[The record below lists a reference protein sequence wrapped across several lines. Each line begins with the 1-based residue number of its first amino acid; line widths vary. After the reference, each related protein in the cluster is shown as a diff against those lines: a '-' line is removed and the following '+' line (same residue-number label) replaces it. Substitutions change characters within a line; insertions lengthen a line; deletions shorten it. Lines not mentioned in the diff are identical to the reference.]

1 MCCFKI
7 TGVTILFNKPKK
19 KDPHL
24 FSFLS
29 PLSFTVWIYMIS
41 AYLGVSMFLY
51 LLAKISPYEKGN
63 FSFLEQPPVG
73 PALPMANGPGRE
85 GDARGLRLARSD
97 PIYDT
102 LAYNG
107 NGRVRTGCGVAKDEV
122 DGGTHAAGKVDSG
135 GSEDVDDSQTFT
147 LLNSFWFVI
156 ASLLQQGIDVLPR

>member
-1 MCCFKI
+1 M
-7 TGVTILFNKPKK
+7 TILFNKPKK
-19 KDPHL
+19 KDPAL

-41 AYLGVSMFLY
+41 AYIGVSMFLY

-63 FSFLEQPPVG
+63 FSFLEPGPPPPVAA
-73 PALPMANGPGRE
+73 ALPAPAAANGP

-107 NGRVRTGCGVAKDEV
+107 NGRVRTGCGEAKDEV
-122 DGGTHAAGKVDSG
+122 GGGANSKVESTG
-135 GSEDVDDSQTFT
+135 PEDFDDSQTFT

-156 ASLLQQGIDVLPR
+156 ASLLQQGIDVLPG

>member
-1 MCCFKI
+1 MTFA
-7 TGVTILFNKPKK
+7 GVTILFNKPKK
-19 KDPHL
+19 KDPAL

-41 AYLGVSMFLY
+41 AYIGVSMFLY

-63 FSFLEQPPVG
+63 FSFLEPGPPPPPVTAG
-73 PALPMANGPGRE
+73 PAAANGPRE

-107 NGRVRTGCGVAKDEV
+107 NGRVRTGCGSGPKDEV
-122 DGGTHAAGKVDSG
+122 DGGGGKVESTG
-135 GSEDVDDSQTFT
+135 GGPEDFDDSQTFT